1 MLKSPGFAPSFS
13 RWWPERWYVCPN
25 DPCSIPQFCPA
36 SGVAHQIFDAVFAEV
51 RLFERRLVQMRA
63 AHRTAQHAA
72 DRNLIF
78 REVARP
84 PAEPVETLLHQV
96 SGVVEDVDDQESAV
110 ILTESVDVRPG
121 FALWVGGSPKDVI
134 HAEADKV
141 WLADVE
147 GIQATDRVVQSEPV
161 GDLEAIFEAFHT
173 QWKQRWC
180 RHDNTSFRQWDQLV
194 GFASRVLRP
203 APVPHLRVDVDL
215 LRAEVSRKKK
225 TAATGLDGVSRQDLL
240 LADDQTL
247 QSLVNAFCR
256 AESDGMW
263 PCQLLAGKVHSLA
276 KCSGAS
282 GVGDYRPITVFGLP
296 YRAWSSL
303 QSRHLL
309 QWAETWVEDG
319 VYGNRKGRQASD
331 LWNFLLLQ
339 IEMAYSTGQP
349 ICGLSADLEKCFN
362 CIPRFPALC
371 LAVLAGTP
379 PEVTTAWAGGLASMK
394 RHFKVRESFS
404 CGFLTSTGLAE
415 GCGLSV
421 YGMLL
426 VDHLFHVWTSYQ
438 GAPCR
443 SLSYVDDWH
452 VFTWD
457 VDFAVRQ
464 LDLVVEFASMLD
476 LTVDR
481 RKTVAWSTDAQ
492 TRKAL
497 RDRQVP
503 VVHQA
508 RELGCHFGVS
518 RQFTNKT
525 VTQRLCAL
533 DDFWPKLQLQS
544 QTFCKSAH
552 AESGCLAAWSS
563 CYSQCPYRRSCL
575 D

>member
-1 MLKSPGFAPSFS
+1 MRLGKPLTLLMVFALWAAVLKSPGFAPSFS
-13 RWWPERWYVCPN
+13 RWWPERCYVCPN

-72 DRNLIF
+72 DRDLIF

-282 GVGDYRPITVFGLP
+282 GVGDYRPITVFGLLIELGP
-296 YRAWSSL
+296 AF
-303 QSRHLL
+303 SRDTSCNGPKPGLKMEFMATGRGARPQTFGISCFSRL
-309 QWAETWVEDG
+309 KWPTVLVNPFAGCRLTWR
-319 VYGNRKGRQASD
+319 NASTA
-331 LWNFLLLQ
+331 FL
-339 IEMAYSTGQP
+339 
-349 ICGLSADLEKCFN
+349 
-362 CIPRFPALC
+362 
-371 LAVLAGTP
+371 
-379 PEVTTAWAGGLASMK
+379 
-394 RHFKVRESFS
+394 
-404 CGFLTSTGLAE
+404 GFLR
-415 GCGLSV
+415 C
-421 YGMLL
+421 
-426 VDHLFHVWTSYQ
+426 
-438 GAPCR
+438 
-443 SLSYVDDWH
+443 
-452 VFTWD
+452 
-457 VDFAVRQ
+457 
-464 LDLVVEFASMLD
+464 
-476 LTVDR
+476 
-481 RKTVAWSTDAQ
+481 
-492 TRKAL
+492 AL
-497 RDRQVP
+497 RSWQVP
-503 VVHQA
+503 
-508 RELGCHFGVS
+508 L
-518 RQFTNKT
+518 
-525 VTQRLCAL
+525 L
-533 DDFWPKLQLQS
+533 KLQL
-544 QTFCKSAH
+544 H
-552 AESGCLAAWSS
+552 GLVGLL
-563 CYSQCPYRRSCL
+563 P
-575 D
+575 